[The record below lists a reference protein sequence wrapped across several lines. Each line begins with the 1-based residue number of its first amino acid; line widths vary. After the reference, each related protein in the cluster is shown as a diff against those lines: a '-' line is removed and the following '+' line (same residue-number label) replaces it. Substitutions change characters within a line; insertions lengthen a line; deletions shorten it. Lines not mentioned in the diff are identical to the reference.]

1 MTVYRTVVPLA
12 PSSTLVRRA
21 GVTVTLKP
29 SRVEPVRAGR
39 HREPG
44 SSPWR
49 TGLREL
55 AMWVSFGHWVP
66 WRPAAFRL
74 ALAAR

>member
-1 MTVYRTVVPLA
+1 MTVYRTVVPLGS
-12 PSSTLVRRA
+12 SSTLVRSA
-21 GVTVTLKP
+21 GVSVSLKP
-29 SRVEPVRAGR
+29 SRIDRRAPGR

-55 AMWVSFGHWVP
+55 AMWVSFGHWIP
-66 WRPAAFRL
+66 WRPAAYRL
-74 ALAAR
+74 ALGAR